1 LSDIATT
8 DPAALPELYR
18 PAVSADLDASDIRL
32 PKLKIGQFMTPQVQE
47 GLVKAGSIFTCATRE
62 DAEVLVESGPDGV
75 PVEGGPEF
83 YVLGVRKGWSLT
95 DADDELQTWAF
106 DDPAHPEKAN
116 LTYTYTVA
124 VPSVDE
130 QLPFTLLLTRTST
143 PAARQINLL
152 LKKYESGGDGSQ
164 LALLIGSKKRENT
177 EKGFKWY
184 VAQVTTA
191 PEPSDAKSRKAR
203 EAAQAVA
210 GNLAALV
217 QSSVAA
223 PSSVADDGQPGI

>member
-1 LSDIATT
+1 MTEIATT
-8 DPAALPELYR
+8 GSALPELYR

-32 PKLKIGQFMTPQVQE
+32 PKVKIGQFMTPQVQE

-62 DAEVLVESGPDGV
+62 DADVLVESGTDGV
-75 PVEGGPEF
+75 PVDSGVEF

-95 DADDELQTWAF
+95 DEADELQTWAF
-106 DDPAHPEKAN
+106 NDPAHPENAD

-152 LKKYESGGDGSQ
+152 LKKYEAVHDGSQ

-184 VAQVTTA
+184 VAQVSTA
-191 PEPSDAKSRKAR
+191 PEPADAKARKAR

-210 GNLAALV
+210 ANLAGLV
-217 QSSVAA
+217 QSTAPAA
-223 PSSVADDGQPGI
+223 AASDDGQPSI